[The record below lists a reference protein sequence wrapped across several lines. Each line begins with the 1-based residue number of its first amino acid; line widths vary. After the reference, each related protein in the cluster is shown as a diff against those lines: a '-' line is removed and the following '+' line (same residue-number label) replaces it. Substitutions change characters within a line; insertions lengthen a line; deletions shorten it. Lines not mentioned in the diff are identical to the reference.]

1 MKKFTILTQARRILL
16 AGSML
21 VGASSWAQEFNIF
34 GLTNQVWKYDSTND
48 WYGPTG
54 LGWTEIS
61 FDDSAWP
68 SGRAILTSDNNAEII
83 PLRGTIIRDM
93 RVVLPGVPG
102 ATANQAV
109 YFRTH
114 FNWPGNASPAATL
127 RLTVRVDDGCAV
139 YLNGHRVG
147 GLRMPDPTLHNS
159 FSTGLVPCVGPSGN
173 NDGTCDEVI
182 LIDGTWLQNG
192 DNVLSVTAHSNN
204 GTSSDV
210 TWGCRLDVIIPF
222 APVLTDDTQP
232 TNRTVLES
240 RSTTLSAFFNGSP
253 VPTVQ
258 WYFQPGIA
266 GGGTFTAIPDA
277 TNATYTI
284 TNMALANEGLYYA
297 LISNVSGSTNTRTAV
312 VQFTDDST
320 PPTLVRAIG
329 SANFT
334 NIVLEFSEGM
344 DAATAGDG
352 LNYTISG
359 GYAVTRATLLPNRA
373 GVLLDLDAP
382 LPEDTLFT
390 VTLSDVTDL
399 AGVPVDAGSSAQ
411 FRSWTTVGCNGLKF
425 DVFTGLST
433 SDNAMSQLT
442 NNVNFPNNP
451 AERYTLSRFD
461 TREVFTGDTKD
472 GYGGRLTGLFIPQQ
486 SGPWNF
492 FIRSDDGSILY
503 LNPNGPSPAGK
514 QQVAIE
520 TGCCGNFMNAGAPET
535 SVPFNLVA
543 GQGYYIEAIYK
554 EGGGGDW
561 LKVAARLVE
570 EGTPPVVGNA
580 ELDTNAIP
588 ASMLGTPAVPV
599 GVVGPVI
606 LVQQPASITVA
617 ENTPSITLS
626 TQSTNAQGA
635 AICYQWQRSDAGG
648 PFTDILNARGPTLTI
663 PYPTIAA
670 DGGDVYRA
678 LVQVPGASAI
688 SAEATIT
695 VTVDVT
701 PPRVTR
707 VVATSATSLAV
718 YFSEPLA
725 AGSEEGFNYL
735 IDPGSIGLADGV
747 ANVSNPVRL
756 DMPVVTPL
764 TPGNTYTLNVGAG
777 LGAIADRAGNLLSP
791 DPTFVTFRS
800 QVYTN
805 NPDTLVTLSTNNAL
819 PLGSLTQRGILGR
832 IVQVPGPE
840 VANVTA
846 IREQMLAGVYPS
858 ATNPMAATI
867 FGGSFIETNAINYE
881 MTAGTNLVGVGHI
894 TPDLQF
900 PGFPLLESTPG
911 AFYNNMTMEA
921 VAYVELRKGA
931 VTMGVNSDDGFTV
944 TPALSIT
951 DPAATNILG
960 QFEGGRGAS
969 DSTFGFFVEQDGLY
983 PFRLMWEQGGGGA
996 SVEWWVLSDDN
1007 TVFQPINSATNG
1019 PPAFVPPCSN
1029 KDITAQLVAT
1039 NLIVQWPDAGLGHL
1053 FVLQQSGAL
1062 GSPTVWSNAVNI
1074 PQLIGG
1080 SRTATIPVEPG
1091 ENCIFRLHKAGP
1103 PCP

>member
-21 VGASSWAQEFNIF
+21 AGASIWAQD
-34 GLTNQVWKYDSTND
+34 NQVISYTNTHWTYNDSSTAANNPGTDWKLPGYVPVIGTGENQWKADGHGLFGNDGAGVYD
-48 WYGPTG
+48 GA
-54 LGWTEIS
+54 
-61 FDDSAWP
+61 DDPFRGGINGFATP
-68 SGRAILTSDNNAEII
+68 LNRLINGSGARVTFYFITKFNWDFAPEGVV
-83 PLRGTIIRDM
+83 LRGTNF
-93 RVVLPGVPG
+93 L
-102 ATANQAV
+102 
-109 YFRTH
+109 
-114 FNWPGNASPAATL
+114 
-127 RLTVRVDDGCAV
+127 DDGAIV
-139 YLNGHRVG
+139 YLNGVEVFRSRIGTAGQVHAWG
-147 GLRMPDPTLHNS
+147 DLAANPPTEGVPEALEYSATSLVRGENTLAVELHQS
-159 FSTGLVPCVGPSGN
+159 SAG
-173 NDGTCDEVI
+173 
-182 LIDGTWLQNG
+182 
-192 DNVLSVTAHSNN
+192 
-204 GTSSDV
+204 SSDV
-210 TWGCRLDVIIPF
+210 AF
-222 APVLTDDTQP
+222 ATALRAVVPSPP
-232 TNRTVLES
+232 TNTTPTEPTDRSVVQNQ
-240 RSTTLSAFFNGSP
+240 STTLAIVGDGQP
-253 VPTVQ
+253 RPTYQ
-258 WYFQPGIA
+258 WFKDNLE
-266 GGGTFTAIPDA
+266 IPNA
-277 TNATYTI
+277 TNASYTI
-284 TNMALANEGLYYA
+284 AFMQSTDAGQYKVRLFNEFGSA
-297 LISNVSGSTNTRTAV
+297 TSRVAQVSFIQDVDKPV
-312 VQFTDDST
+312 V
-320 PPTLVRAIG
+320 LRAIG

-334 NIVLEFSEGM
+334 NIVVEFSEGM

-359 GYAVTRATLLPNRA
+359 GYAVTRATRLPNRA

-390 VTLSDVTDL
+390 VTISDVTDL
-399 AGVPVDAGSSAQ
+399 AGIPVDAGSSAQ

-433 SDNAMSQLT
+433 TDNAMGQLT

-451 AERYTLSRFD
+451 AERYTLNRFD
-461 TREVFTGDTKD
+461 TREVFTGDGKE

-486 SGPWNF
+486 SGSWNF

-520 TGCCGNFMNAGAPET
+520 TGCCGNFENPGALET

-543 GQGYYIEAIYK
+543 GQGYYIEALYK
-554 EGGGGDW
+554 EGTGGDY

-606 LVQQPASITVA
+606 LVQQPASTTVA

-626 TQSTNAQGA
+626 AQSTNAQGA

-648 PFTDILNARGPTLTI
+648 PFTDILNARGPTVTI

-678 LVQVPGASAI
+678 LVQVPGASAM

-725 AGSEEGFNYL
+725 AGSEESFNYL
-735 IDPGSIGLADGV
+735 IDPGSIGLGNGV
-747 ANVSNPVRL
+747 VNVSNPVRL
-756 DMPVVTPL
+756 DMPVVAPL
-764 TPGNTYTLNVGAG
+764 TPGNTYTLNVGVG

-931 VTMGVNSDDGFTV
+931 VSMGVNSDDGFTV

-1029 KDITAQLVAT
+1029 KDIMAQLVAT

-1091 ENCIFRLHKAGP
+1091 ENRIFRLHKAGP